1 MRSWK
6 YRTTTDIFC
15 FRDDNDVPLCWNK
28 KNNNHW
34 KIFTVAIYFLQI
46 FFSSFSSKKIFL
58 KVRVEKFVF
67 VIVGEITDR
76 MDFMIIIIIVIY
88 FSFSHQT
95 ELSKRHLKIN
105 ILKISVDH
113 LQNFNFKKKKSEEK
127 ENFSESFPH

>member
-1 MRSWK
+1 
-6 YRTTTDIFC
+6 
-15 FRDDNDVPLCWNK
+15 
-28 KNNNHW
+28 
-34 KIFTVAIYFLQI
+34 
-46 FFSSFSSKKIFL
+46 
-58 KVRVEKFVF
+58 VRVEKFVF